1 MDPEF
6 YNSRYRVHT
15 SIQLQRSNEFDIYEV
30 NAESTLAATTEWTR
44 RFLQPTR
51 LVQAFLLLG
60 VLVFAALNLS
70 YVPLLS
76 SIELQAAEVHDL
88 VWRKKSP
95 IRTPLDSTGS
105 TLQLQTAAC
114 AMQAHNRCGL
124 ERERISKIYFYVE

>member
-15 SIQLQRSNEFDIYEV
+15 SIQLQRSNKFDIYEV

-88 VWRKKSP
+88 VWRKNPQSVLLW
-95 IRTPLDSTGS
+95 IRPVQHFSSKRRPALCRLITDVAWKERGLARSTS
-105 TLQLQTAAC
+105 
-114 AMQAHNRCGL
+114 M
-124 ERERISKIYFYVE
+124 